1 MTELHSEYLPF
12 ADTDEEEAI
21 KWIQETVERQ
31 LLSAY
36 DNQVISEITY
46 RRMVAEVA
54 DIDGN
59 EYDHFIRLM
68 LEFIDFLEIDEQDR
82 IAIGE
87 DFISKLPPDDEKM
100 ERAIL
105 RLERLRENFANHRK
119 WRDEF
124 ERHFEY
130 DQADRE
136 EIGER
141 KESA

>member
-1 MTELHSEYLPF
+1 MTELHNEYLPF

-21 KWIQETVERQ
+21 KWIQEAVERQ

-36 DNQVISEITY
+36 ENQVISEITY
-46 RRMVAEVA
+46 RRLVAEVA
-54 DIDGN
+54 DIDGC
-59 EYDHFIRLM
+59 EYDHFVRLM
-68 LEFIDFLEIDEQDR
+68 LEFIDFLEIDAKDR

-105 RLERLRENFANHRK
+105 RLERLSENFANHRK
-119 WRDEF
+119 WREEF
-124 ERHFEY
+124 ERHYEY
-130 DQADRE
+130 DQPDRE
-136 EIGER
+136 EVGER